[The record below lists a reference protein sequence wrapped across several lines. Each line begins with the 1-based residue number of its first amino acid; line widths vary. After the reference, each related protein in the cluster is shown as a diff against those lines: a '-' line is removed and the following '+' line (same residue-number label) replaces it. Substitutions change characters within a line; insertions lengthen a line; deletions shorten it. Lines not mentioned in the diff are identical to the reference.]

1 MKSIEKADHISK
13 KERDSAIELFR
24 IITMLVIVA
33 HHYIVNSGIMTEV
46 YNSTTLGVNTIF
58 ALLFGWGGKTGINC
72 FVLITG
78 YFMCK
83 SKITLKK
90 FLKLLLMVE
99 FYRVVIYFIFIITG
113 YQEFGLKPLLKA
125 VMPITYI
132 GKGFTAAYLV
142 FYLFIPFLN
151 ILVGGMNKRLHQ
163 ILIALCVGVYT
174 VLPTLKID
182 VTFNYVTWFSVIY
195 IIGAYIRM
203 YPEKWFDSKKL
214 WGVLT
219 VTFVVLSWLSVIAVA
234 YLTLSLKDKIGN
246 VFYFV
251 SDSNKILA
259 LLTAVSAFMYFKNLK
274 IGYSKLINT
283 VAASAFGVLLIHSN
297 SDTMRR
303 WLWKDVLNN
312 VEWYHSDVF
321 IMHAILSV
329 IGIYIICTIIDVLR
343 IKFVEKPLFKWID
356 KLC

>member
-1 MKSIEKADHISK
+1 MKSIEKVDSINK
-13 KERDSAIELFR
+13 KTRDSSIELFR
-24 IITMLVIVA
+24 IITMFVIVA
-33 HHYIVNSGIMTEV
+33 HHYIVNSGLMTQL
-46 YNSTTLGVNTIF
+46 YNSTTIGVNTIF

-99 FYRVVIYFIFIITG
+99 FYRLVIYFIFTITG
-113 YQEFGLKPLLKA
+113 YQEFGIKSLFRA
-125 VMPITYI
+125 VLPITYI
-132 GKGFTAAYLV
+132 GNGFTAAYLV

-151 ILVGGMNKRLHQ
+151 ILVDGMDKRLHQ
-163 ILIALCVGVYT
+163 TLIALCVGVYT
-174 VLPTLKID
+174 VLPTLKIN
-182 VTFNYVTWFSVIY
+182 VTFNYVTWFSVVY

-203 YPEKWFDSKKL
+203 HPEKWFDSRKK
-214 WGVLT
+214 WGGAMGATLI
-219 VTFVVLSWLSVIAVA
+219 LSWLSVISIA
-234 YLTLSLKDKIGN
+234 YITLKIKGEIRN
-246 VFYFV
+246 IYYFV

-259 LLTAVSAFMYFKNLK
+259 LLTAVSAFMFFKNLK

-297 SDTMRR
+297 SDTIRR

-312 VEWYHSDVF
+312 VEWYYSDMFVL
-321 IMHAILSV
+321 HAVLSV
-329 IGIYIICTIIDVLR
+329 IAIYVVCTLIDMAR